1 MPVYEYCCPGCNI
14 KFELMR
20 SFSQSGEGAPCP
32 KCQNKAPRAVSR
44 FASFSKGDNGMS
56 APIGGSSCGGC
67 SSSSCGSC
75 GG

>member
-1 MPVYEYCCPGCNI
+1 MPVYEYCCPACNV

-56 APIGGSSCGGC
+56 TPIGGSSCGGC
-67 SSSSCGSC
+67 SSPSCGSC